1 MKNKASTVCINCINS
16 TLTLL
21 TNFKLDPPPILHV
34 SLFKAFSPFWK
45 MALYFLELYN
55 STGQQTFCPLEN
67 KRKGSELLR
76 KMREKKTNKKHQQL
90 FTVRMHSIYLLGFNY
105 IMQDTEKVWN
115 TKNIF
120 F

>member
-1 MKNKASTVCINCINS
+1 
-16 TLTLL
+16 
-21 TNFKLDPPPILHV
+21 
-34 SLFKAFSPFWK
+34 

-115 TKNIF
+115 TKKFLKKTKNDEAQFNKVSYIY
-120 F
+120 